1 MQPVMTPTM
10 PCLLN
15 PAKNAV
21 PPGRVLGL
29 AIPPHTHAPLD
40 LDPVQV
46 TMKFVEPILFG
57 CAFKTVSQKGE
68 QGLILLRLKEV

>member
-1 MQPVMTPTM
+1 M

-29 AIPPHTHAPLD
+29 AISSHTHTPLD

-46 TMKFVEPILFG
+46 TMKFVEPILLG
-57 CAFKTVSQKGE
+57 VLSKLSHRRGNKASDY
-68 QGLILLRLKEV
+68 